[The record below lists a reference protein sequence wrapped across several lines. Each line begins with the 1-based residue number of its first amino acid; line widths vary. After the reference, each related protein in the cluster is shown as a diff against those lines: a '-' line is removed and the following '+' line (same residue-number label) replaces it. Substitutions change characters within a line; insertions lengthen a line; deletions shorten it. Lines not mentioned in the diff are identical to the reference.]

1 MPLMALRCWE
11 EKRTS
16 IVSKKRGE
24 KKWAVARIYLNDSY
38 RNNVKLLLLRYHF
51 EVHSL
56 IQVIIY
62 SNGNALLQ
70 LPYNFCFVR

>member
-38 RNNVKLLLLRYHF
+38 RNNVKLILLR
-51 EVHSL
+51 SL
-56 IQVIIY
+56 
-62 SNGNALLQ
+62 
-70 LPYNFCFVR
+70 